1 MEKNQENLVENEV
14 EQIITEEE
22 AQDTEKEE
30 VYEEVVKVEGKFS
43 HFFKVILSGILDQIL
58 AVGIAL
64 ILFFIFD
71 LIIGVVGYEIAM
83 RDEMFLIIYIVSNVL
98 YYPIS
103 QEILEGKTV
112 GKKLILR
119 TYTTEFY

>member
-1 MEKNQENLVENEV
+1 MEKDQKNLVENEV

-22 AQDTEKEE
+22 LKDFATEE
-30 VYEEVVKVEGKFS
+30 VYKEVVKVEGKFS
-43 HFFKVILSGILDQIL
+43 HFFKAILSGVLDQIL

-64 ILFFIFD
+64 ILFLIFD
-71 LIIGVVGYEIAM
+71 LILGVIGYEIAM
-83 RDEMFLIIYIVSNVL
+83 REEMFLIIYVISNVL

-112 GKKLILR
+112 GKKVILR
-119 TYTTEFY
+119 